1 VIEEVR
7 AHLGVEV
14 RRPGNVG
21 NWPYHVQLCF
31 SLDLPGHARLD
42 AALKTVEARLGLKS
56 PEFSPWPLVI
66 NVDVTAQ
73 QKDYDNCKGRYYL
86 LTSDDLSGFLIWSAD
101 LEDVKSKARDII
113 VTLLCYTYGIDVDAV
128 NTTGSGGFD
137 CLKIQYHNYHIK
149 TVDKVLFSTWLGKL
163 EEIK

>member
-1 VIEEVR
+1 MGRRGIKKPMASLRNQPTLCERLQRLPLGVIEEVR

-14 RRPGNVG
+14 RGPGNVG

-73 QKDYDNCKGRYYL
+73 PEGL
-86 LTSDDLSGFLIWSAD
+86 
-101 LEDVKSKARDII
+101 
-113 VTLLCYTYGIDVDAV
+113 
-128 NTTGSGGFD
+128 
-137 CLKIQYHNYHIK
+137 
-149 TVDKVLFSTWLGKL
+149 
-163 EEIK
+163 